1 MSGPVAETAKPTLL
15 THKRHGR
22 EPLFDHL
29 VGALLVALEDI

>member
-1 MSGPVAETAKPTLL
+1 MALL